1 MKVLFH
7 LFLLVAIG
15 VSGQASKAP
24 SKNVRSVV
32 ANVDTLTPY
41 IKQPVVNSPA
51 TKYLDAVG
59 FKSSDLWNAAF
70 VYWCFNFYTG
80 GNPLPKT
87 GSGMEMWS
95 RLSSVNRLTAATAN
109 SNPALIIPG
118 NIFFKSDAGKEARVG
133 IVISVSNGLLQT
145 VEADTYVTLTRAIY
159 SGKVILMQRKL
170 SEIDI
175 GFSNFGGNQYDNP
188 KSANK

>member
-1 MKVLFH
+1 MFF
-7 LFLLVAIG
+7 FLLLL
-15 VSGQASKAP
+15 VSIAANGQSKSTIDKKAKASGKYT
-24 SKNVRSVV
+24 
-32 ANVDTLTPY
+32 DTLTPY
-41 IKQPVVNSPA
+41 VQQPVVNSPA

-59 FKSSDLWNAAF
+59 LKSSDLWNAAF

-87 GSGMEMWS
+87 GSGMQMWS

-175 GFSNFGGNQYDNP
+175 GFSNFGGNQYDYP
-188 KSANK
+188 KSANR